1 MGLRIKVYVE
11 TAWKAMNQVIQ
22 RRDIVVVVDV
32 LRASTTVVNAFANGA
47 VRVYPVETIREA
59 WAMKREN
66 PEIILCGE
74 RGGLRPRGFE
84 LGNSPLEYT
93 SERVRGRWLVMT
105 TTDGT
110 RAMNRARA
118 TQRPVLVGACINSAA
133 AARRA
138 FELAG
143 DLSSGVSIVAVGR
156 KGDFSLED
164 FLCAGLIAG
173 KMPEDGCDYS
183 DAALAAISLTE
194 DADESFPT
202 LFNKSS
208 HASELKDIGLGRDV
222 VFASNIDKFRVVPM
236 LERGAS
242 HFKLE

>member
-1 MGLRIKVYVE
+1 MSKVV
-11 TAWKAMNQVIQ
+11 Q

-47 VRVYPVETIREA
+47 LRVYPVETIREA
-59 WAMKREN
+59 LAMKKTN
-66 PEIILCGE
+66 PEILVCGE
-74 RGGLRPRGFE
+74 RDGLRPRGFD

-93 SERVRGRWLVMT
+93 PETVRGRWIAMT

-118 TQRPVLVGACINSAA
+118 TQGPVLVGACINSAA
-133 AARRA
+133 TARKA

-143 DLSSGVSIVAVGR
+143 KLGSGVSIVAVGR
-156 KGDFSLED
+156 KGEFSLED

-173 KMPEDGCDYS
+173 KLPEDKCEYS
-183 DAALAAISLTE
+183 DAVFAAICFTNN
-194 DADESFPT
+194 ANKRFVT

-208 HASELKDIGLGRDV
+208 HVGELKEIGLGKDV
-222 VFASNIDKFRVVPM
+222 AFASNIDKFGIVPV
-236 LERGAS
+236 LNRGDS
-242 HFKLE
+242 YFKLESS